1 MQGIINIT
9 YQNAYVLMDYF
20 YSDIMDFE
28 SFEFFYFM
36 DMLDLDDKKGKK
48 ILVVANMDKDYNKH
62 LETM

>member
-1 MQGIINIT
+1 
-9 YQNAYVLMDYF
+9 MDYF